1 MKRKALLAGFMSVS
15 LAFSSLVVPAG
26 AYSALGKLTG
36 GSMMTAYADEVPVK
50 ISIEGMDGEKI
61 RFFDSNGDVFDEA
74 NEEDPDAVYLP
85 VKNGEIEIDSGYLE
99 SKNNIYFLQLSLYN
113 TKYNNSDYEFVVDG
127 RTKETADTFAFKI
140 VNGELVEYNKEK
152 SESTGR
158 KFTSIKVKKLK
169 YEHKWVPLNS
179 FEVVYYARCGCKT

>member
-26 AYSALGKLTG
+26 AYSALGNLTG

-61 RFFDSNGDVFDEA
+61 RFFDNNGDVFNED

-85 VKNGEIEIDSGYLE
+85 VKNGEIEIDPSYLE
-99 SKNNIYFLQLSLYN
+99 SKNNIYFLQLSLDN
-113 TKYNNSDYEFVVDG
+113 TKYNISDYEFVVDG
-127 RTKETADTFAFKI
+127 RTKETADTFAFTI
-140 VNGELVEYNKEK
+140 VDGELVEK
-152 SESTGR
+152 
-158 KFTSIKVKKLK
+158 IKTTLQK
-169 YEHKWVPLNS
+169 N
-179 FEVVYYARCGCKT
+179 